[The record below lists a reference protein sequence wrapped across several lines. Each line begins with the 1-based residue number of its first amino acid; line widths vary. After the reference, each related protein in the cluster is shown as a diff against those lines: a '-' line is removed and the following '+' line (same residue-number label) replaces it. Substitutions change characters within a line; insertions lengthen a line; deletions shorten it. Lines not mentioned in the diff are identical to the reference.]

1 MIVFDLK
8 CAEGHV
14 FEAWFANSGAFE
26 DQRARALVAC
36 PFCGGTDIAKAVM
49 APNVAAKGN
58 QRARSADA
66 ATTPVVST
74 PPGDPAEVKRAL
86 AAMARLQAEA
96 LAKSE
101 WVGRDFDR
109 QARAMDDG
117 EIDRK
122 TIHGEVTP
130 DEAKALIEDG
140 VGVMPLPFP
149 VVPPAKRN

>member
-14 FEAWFANSGAFE
+14 FEAWFGNSDAFE

-36 PFCGGTDIAKAVM
+36 PFCGGTDVAKAVM
-49 APNVAAKGN
+49 APNIAAKGN
-58 QRARSADA
+58 RQGGGDP
-66 ATTPVVST
+66 ATTPMVSA
-74 PPGDPAEVKRAL
+74 PADGPAGVKRAL
-86 AAMARLQAEA
+86 AAMAKLQAEA
-96 LAKSE
+96 LAQSE

-109 QARAMDDG
+109 QARAMDEG

-122 TIHGEVTP
+122 TIHGEVTR
-130 DEAKALIEDG
+130 DEAKALIDDG

-149 VVPPAKRN
+149 VVPPARRN